1 MKIHFLIASIFAL
14 IFLSCGDD
22 NTVVQTSNPQP
33 IYSHALIE
41 LSGPGLRE
49 YHDTIPLTFENTDS
63 IYVEFWSETDIDTT
77 DYVIVSVAVYDTLA
91 GGSTYF
97 SNYFTENTRNLN
109 QVHGFGFKMVNSTI
123 KLECT
128 LLKGSIDDKYLRIRN
143 LNIYKK

>member
-1 MKIHFLIASIFAL
+1 MRIHHMIAALAVLLLI
-14 IFLSCGDD
+14 SCGED
-22 NTVVQTSNPQP
+22 NTVIQTNNPQP
-33 IYSHALIE
+33 VYSHALIE

-77 DYVIVSVAVYDTLA
+77 DYVIVSIAVYDTLA

-97 SNYFTENTRNLN
+97 SNYFTENTRDLN
-109 QVHGFGFKMVNSTI
+109 RVHGFGFSMVNATI

-128 LLKGSIDDKYLRIRN
+128 LLKGSIDDKFLRIRN

>member
-1 MKIHFLIASIFAL
+1 MKICFLIASFFL
-14 IFLSCGDD
+14 IFLLSCGDD
-22 NTVVQTSNPQP
+22 NTVNQINTPQP

-77 DYVIVSVAVYDTLA
+77 DYVVVSVAVYDTLA

-97 SNYFTENTRNLN
+97 SNYFTENTLDLN
-109 QVHGFGFKMVNSTI
+109 RVHGFGFKMVNSTI

-128 LLKGSIDDKYLRIRN
+128 LLKGSIDDKFLRIRN

>member
-1 MKIHFLIASIFAL
+1 MRIHIIIAAL
-14 IFLSCGDD
+14 SAIFLQSCGED
-22 NTVVQTSNPQP
+22 NTVIQTNTPQP

-41 LSGPGLRE
+41 LSGPGLQE

-77 DYVIVSVAVYDTLA
+77 DYVIVSIAVYDTLQ

-97 SNYFTENTRNLN
+97 SNYFTENTRDLN
-109 QVHGFGFKMVNSTI
+109 RVHGFGFKMVNSTI

-128 LLKGSIDDKYLRIRN
+128 LLKGSIDDKFLRLRN
-143 LNIYKK
+143 FNIYRK

>member
-1 MKIHFLIASIFAL
+1 MKIHYIIAALSIVL
-14 IFLSCGDD
+14 LLSCGED
-22 NTVVQTSNPQP
+22 NTVVQTNNPQP
-33 IYSHALIE
+33 IYSHALID
-41 LSGPGLRE
+41 LSGPGLQE

-77 DYVIVSVAVYDTLA
+77 DYVVVNVAVYDTLA

-97 SNYFTENTRNLN
+97 SNYFTENIRDLN
-109 QVHGFGFKMVNSTI
+109 NVHGFGFKMVNSTI

-128 LLKGSIDDKYLRIRN
+128 LLKGSIDDKFLRIRN